1 MQAIILNLTS
11 TRHLVLLKQ
20 LPFFTALH
28 IAMKLL
34 FSHINVKN
42 FLHITSM
49 ICMILSLAHG
59 HETKSHVRRSFD
71 TNIKTSNL
79 RNQEILDKE
88 QNAITCRRN
97 TRSYGST
104 GTGLSF
110 AISTDDK
117 NSPQSPDG
125 KLKLTLPT
133 ENSYIQ
139 EWGGWQTFFTSY
151 GTDVRY
157 LRNAAEF
164 SIRSKQGN
172 CANPLDV
179 LSYIMNKVNK
189 RNKVLMIGYGQ
200 LIHLHREKDFMNK
213 TTLDYF
219 DDDFDLWAT
228 FDTIAYIGGELE
240 QELFEKFGWSMRLFI
255 NSDGYLVLMQI
266 IAMCG
271 HTPVRAPTKAWSKYP
286 AIELNP
292 LPIVTISKENTTK
305 RVTKDLWDGSIFDI
319 SLMYPPKC
327 INLYSVGR
335 KKPIPLQIPHKSV
348 KLLNCLYGDW
358 TVKSSNH
365 AMTKEC
371 YDDLEVM

>member
-1 MQAIILNLTS
+1 
-11 TRHLVLLKQ
+11 
-20 LPFFTALH
+20 
-28 IAMKLL
+28 
-34 FSHINVKN
+34 
-42 FLHITSM
+42 M

-59 HETKSHVRRSFD
+59 HETKSYVRRSFD
-71 TNIKTSNL
+71 TKIKTSNL

-104 GTGLSF
+104 TKYRYSTETGLSF
-110 AISTDDK
+110 AISTDEK

-133 ENSYIQ
+133 ENSYLQ
-139 EWGGWQTFFTSY
+139 EWGGSQTFFTSY

-157 LRNAAEF
+157 LRNKAEF

-172 CANPLDV
+172 CANSLDV

-189 RNKVLMIGYGQ
+189 RNKVLMMGYGQ
-200 LIHLHREKDFMNK
+200 LIHLHREKDFMDK

-255 NSDGYLVLMQI
+255 NSDGYLVLMQMM
-266 IAMCG
+266 AMCG
-271 HTPVRAPTKAWSKYP
+271 HKPVRAPTKAWSDYP

-292 LPIVTISKENTTK
+292 LTIVTISKENTTK

-327 INLYSVGR
+327 VNLYSVGR
-335 KKPIPLQIPHKSV
+335 EKPIPLQIPHKSV
-348 KLLNCLYGDW
+348 KILNCLYGDW
-358 TVKSSNH
+358 TVKSINH
-365 AMTKEC
+365 ARTKEC